1 MSRNHSDIPGTGGH
15 PSDRMSFLYIRK
27 VIRRRQWDS
36 KSPPKG
42 GRNKADDKVRR
53 CNNVIPNFDVNI
65 VKKWKKLVFLYNF
78 CVMIYINRYWE
89 SCMRRESSKVI
100 WKNIIL
106 LGIPVIIAVLSV
118 FCGLLVETAKEWFGV
133 CLAGIVLSGFFYIG
147 AVIYYAKEEK
157 NRESKILEYDRE
169 RSEME
174 DKYQNAQL
182 KNEILSYIVATY
194 KETIRGYC

>member
-1 MSRNHSDIPGTGGH
+1 
-15 PSDRMSFLYIRK
+15 
-27 VIRRRQWDS
+27 
-36 KSPPKG
+36 
-42 GRNKADDKVRR
+42 
-53 CNNVIPNFDVNI
+53 
-65 VKKWKKLVFLYNF
+65 
-78 CVMIYINRYWE
+78 
-89 SCMRRESSKVI
+89 MRRESSKVI

-169 RSEME
+169 IGDGR
-174 DKYQNAQL
+174 
-182 KNEILSYIVATY
+182 
-194 KETIRGYC
+194 